1 MGAEGPTLWEG
12 DGAGIAGKRTLGQ
25 WRVPDPRRGHF
36 KGLLWQP
43 FGGTRE
49 RCQDLGKRWSGGQ
62 GSSSPDPAQAVAFV
76 RQLRRSQLPEPHF
89 PQSPLLDVGK
99 HLFSAGK
106 DSESLLASFRD
117 LPPHPAS
124 AHSSRL
130 PGPGRQTCPVYSGYG
145 QSLRPSRQH
154 SRPGGITRSPLG
166 PTDTGKYPHSPGCKL
181 SPVRSRALT
190 PLSST
195 CRPARSPTLAYLTRA
210 AAAHCHYEHRTK
222 K

>member
-130 PGPGRQTCPVYSGYG
+130 PGPGRQVTET
-145 QSLRPSRQH
+145 Q
-154 SRPGGITRSPLG
+154 
-166 PTDTGKYPHSPGCKL
+166 PT
-181 SPVRSRALT
+181 ALT
-190 PLSST
+190 PRGHHTLSSGSHGHRKVPPQPRMQT
-195 CRPARSPTLAYLTRA
+195 LPGTQSRPHAAELYLQTRTVPDPCIFNQSGCRPLPL
-210 AAAHCHYEHRTK
+210 
-222 K
+222 